1 VGDSVT
7 AETRDVE
14 GTLQRFPFL
23 RMGLGV
29 GALLLLVAL
38 LFLPSFAP
46 YLLRF
51 DHWTADLRTAYLA
64 DTPFAQDRRIA
75 LVVINDDTLKDYAS
89 SPIDRGLLARIVTAI
104 DKAGAESIG
113 IDILFLKRTEPEKD
127 AALLAALH
135 GARAQ
140 VVLGYLDARG
150 DLQPFQRQFQAEF
163 LRQTRLPAGYLNLH
177 HDRDDVVR
185 YTSAP
190 AANDAAGRSFANLL
204 AATRGGTGGPDTS
217 RPIPWLGK
225 PASGGDTFLA
235 IKAQDLLADASKGA
249 ALEGRIVLIGG
260 DFPLRDRHRI
270 PLSSRT
276 GETVPG
282 VAIHAQ
288 IIAAMLDPRR
298 AISELGPIA
307 ARAVLLAVSVIGFL
321 IGWLFWQSPIVDSLR
336 AGFATAALIA
346 LDAFCYT
353 ELRLLL
359 PFTLTLVAWLA
370 GLTAGRSIRSC
381 LPALVSRRLQT

>member
-1 VGDSVT
+1 
-7 AETRDVE
+7 
-14 GTLQRFPFL
+14 
-23 RMGLGV
+23 V

-64 DTPFAQDRRIA
+64 DTPFTQDRRIA

-113 IDILFLKRTEPEKD
+113 IDVLFLKRTEPDKD
-127 AALLAALH
+127 AALLAALRD
-135 GARAQ
+135 ARAQ
-140 VVLGYLDARG
+140 VVLGYLDTRG
-150 DLQPFQRQFQAEF
+150 ELQPFQRQFQAEF
-163 LRQTRLPAGYLNLH
+163 LRQTGLPAGYLNLH

-190 AANDAAGRSFANLL
+190 AADDATGRSFASLL
-204 AATRGGTGGPDTS
+204 AATRGGTSRPDTS
-217 RPIPWLGK
+217 RPIPWLGR
-225 PASGGDTFLA
+225 PANGSDTFLA

-249 ALEGRIVLIGG
+249 ALEGRIVLVGG

-282 VAIHAQ
+282 VAIHAHV
-288 IIAAMLDPRR
+288 IAAMLDPRR
-298 AISELGPIA
+298 AISELGPLA
-307 ARAVLLAVSVIGFL
+307 ARGVLLAVSVIGFL

-336 AGFATAALIA
+336 AGFATAALIG